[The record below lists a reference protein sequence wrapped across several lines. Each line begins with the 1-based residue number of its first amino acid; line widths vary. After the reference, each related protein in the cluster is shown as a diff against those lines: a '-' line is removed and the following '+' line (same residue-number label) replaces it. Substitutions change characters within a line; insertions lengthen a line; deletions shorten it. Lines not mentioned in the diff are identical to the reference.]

1 LQEASFFIILNISI
15 MPPNQ
20 YSQSTGTPG
29 TPPAAGANHGHK
41 KIPLWFILVFTVAVL
56 ALIGSGVFGFWAFS
70 NMKDYKENCDEISA
84 TAVEQ
89 AKEEQ
94 KTQLEA
100 QFAEA
105 EKSPLKSYT
114 SPSQFG
120 SVKIVYPKTWSA
132 YISEQ
137 SDGNTP
143 VDGYFYPDFVPGV
156 DSSEK
161 ANYSLRVQVLN
172 NSYGDETRTFES
184 SIEKGE
190 LKAEPFAPEQVE
202 GATAGLRLNGQIT
215 KDNKGAMIVVPL
227 RDKVLKIW
235 TEDEGKIAD
244 FNNIV
249 LKNLTYSP

>member
-1 LQEASFFIILNISI
+1 

-20 YSQSTGTPG
+20 YNQPIGVPG
-29 TPPAAGANHGHK
+29 IPQPANRGPSHL
-41 KIPLWFILVFTVAVL
+41 KIPLWFILIFAVIL
-56 ALIGSGVFGFWAFS
+56 LTLIGAGVFGFWAFS
-70 NMKDYKENCDEISA
+70 NMKDYKENCDEKSA
-84 TAVEQ
+84 IAVTQ

-94 KTQLEA
+94 KIQIEA

-114 SPSQFG
+114 SPPQFG

-137 SDGNTP
+137 SDGNAP
-143 VDGYFYPDFVPGV
+143 IDSYFYPDFVPSI
-156 DSSEK
+156 DSTEK
-161 ANYSLRVQVLN
+161 TNYSLRMQVLN
-172 NSYGDETRTFES
+172 KSYSDETKTYES

-190 LKAEPFAPEQVE
+190 LKAEPFSPEQIE
-202 GATAGLRLNGQIT
+202 GATVGVRLNGQIT
-215 KDNKGAMIVVPL
+215 KDKKGAMVVVPL

-244 FNNIV
+244 FNNII